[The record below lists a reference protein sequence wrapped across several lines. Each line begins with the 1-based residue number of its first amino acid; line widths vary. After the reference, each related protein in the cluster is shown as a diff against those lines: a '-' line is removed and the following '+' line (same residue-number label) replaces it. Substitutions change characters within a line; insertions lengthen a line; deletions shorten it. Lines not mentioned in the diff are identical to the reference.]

1 MPTQSATVRLCR
13 HPRLAVDLKVDSV
26 TPRVIATQ
34 KVKFYL
40 DAEGIVRGG
49 ISVSVLF
56 QVATSAAI
64 PLRSVRDSPRALTG
78 EHPSTHRTNSVPVL
92 PEQAAWIAVFQGF
105 FKHAPLRVTSG
116 KLV

>member
-1 MPTQSATVRLCR
+1 MVSKLMYARPV
-13 HPRLAVDLKVDSV
+13 VDRRRVLGSVFGFVSSSNFSSDS
-26 TPRVIATQ
+26 P
-34 KVKFYL
+34 
-40 DAEGIVRGG
+40 
-49 ISVSVLF
+49 
-56 QVATSAAI
+56 
-64 PLRSVRDSPRALTG
+64 SVRDSPRALTG